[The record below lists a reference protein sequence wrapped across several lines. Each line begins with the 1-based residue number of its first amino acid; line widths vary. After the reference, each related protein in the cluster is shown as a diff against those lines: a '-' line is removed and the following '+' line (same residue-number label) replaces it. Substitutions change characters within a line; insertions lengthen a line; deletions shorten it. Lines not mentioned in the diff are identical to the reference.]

1 MMNDNVE
8 QLLLMI
14 EQGVREHGKHITRL
28 LVKIWAHRCGRH
40 RIAIQRA
47 EKLALE
53 LIDAL

>member
-40 RIAIQRA
+40 RIAIQML